1 MPTLSEIRSAHVAR
15 QRSKYNNMRKK
26 MTIVSTPRSRS
37 SSPRKS
43 PRSRSS
49 SPGSPNLYG
58 RPSRFHISKALV
70 LTLIQIAINILAL
83 YYISKTR
90 MRLSPENALK
100 YRSFALEN
108 FRKFKNIIA
117 TRVPA
122 KWRDS
127 VEATA
132 ASFLSVTMRRM
143 RSLGNGRWSWANY
156 GIGIVGAYGLARMT
170 RASTNNFIGGITR
183 YNNSIW
189 GHISGSSAANAEQMA
204 KVMAAMLAWI
214 AAIFREA
221 MVTNVTEVTRLVMA
235 RNHIDSLSR
244 ANLVEYGQRRMHLT

>member
-1 MPTLSEIRSAHVAR
+1 
-15 QRSKYNNMRKK
+15 
-26 MTIVSTPRSRS
+26 
-37 SSPRKS
+37 
-43 PRSRSS
+43 
-49 SPGSPNLYG
+49 
-58 RPSRFHISKALV
+58 
-70 LTLIQIAINILAL
+70 
-83 YYISKTR
+83 

-117 TRVPA
+117 TRVPI

-143 RSLGNGRWSWANY
+143 RTLGNGRWSWANY
-156 GIGIVGAYGLARMT
+156 GIGAVGAYGLARMT

-183 YNNSIW
+183 YNNSLW

-221 MVTNVTEVTRLVMA
+221 MITNVTEVTRLVMD
-235 RNHIDSLSR
+235 RNHIESLSR
-244 ANLVEYGQRRMHLT
+244 NNLIKYGSRKMHLT